1 MKPASRTA
9 RARKA
14 MRVATVF
21 TGAAAVATFGPS
33 ALAGTG
39 HAAPRDG
46 RTATHHPNYTG
57 IHTMDRI
64 GKVFGSIRKSGCAGK
79 PNWVHING
87 SRMSPL
93 GEGIPD
99 TNCFGF
105 YGEYDVSSGVFG
117 GPWSVYYECGGNNS
131 GLLNPTTANEQSYR
145 PGTTYRNEHNYQ
157 MNSIYNLGWSKNDKC
172 ASNPPGN

>member
-9 RARKA
+9 SARKA

-46 RTATHHPNYTG
+46 RTATHHPSYNG
-57 IHTMDRI
+57 IRPDNRI
-64 GKVFGSIRKSGCAGK
+64 GKVFGSIKKSGCAGK
-79 PNWVHING
+79 PNWVHLNG

-93 GEGIPD
+93 GTGIPD
-99 TNCFGF
+99 TYCFGF
-105 YGEYDVSSGVFG
+105 YGEYDVSGGFG
-117 GPWSVYYECGGNNS
+117 APWSLYYECGGNNS
-131 GLLNPTTANEQSYR
+131 GLLNPTTADEQSYK
-145 PGTTYRNEHNYQ
+145 PGTGYRNEHDYQ